1 MISGDYTER
10 KRKAQSGKMV
20 TDKIVK
26 STTGVEYAIGK
37 KLGAGGVAKVYKARR
52 LNDKKE
58 CVFKEYVPSP
68 EARRMHNAIKRNIQN
83 LMKNPLTEDDG
94 KTPLQSFIGPL
105 DKDSLIELPQSKGF
119 GYVMELVDT
128 KSFLP
133 VPNLWHR
140 DVYPDAQIICKAC
153 INIAHFFRRVHF
165 KGWCY
170 KDINEGN
177 IYINNQ
183 TGEIRIIDCDNISVQ
198 STKTIKGT
206 DCYMAPEVYVTS
218 TPDTYTDYFSMA
230 VLFYRLLVGGYPM
243 DGKKTR
249 QYLLS
254 NNLSVQEAASTIYGS
269 MAVFA
274 FDPKDRSN
282 EIRKLVDPIAPHKY
296 ELQTRIWNRLPIEI
310 QQRFIQTFSTGLTNA
325 NRNKRATDR
334 DWMKTF
340 EGLESGGLVKCKC
353 GKLNFGDKQKKVECN
368 FCKAKLPLLKS
379 SKATVPVQKQPVQK
393 PPVKKTPV
401 QKPPVQ
407 KLAAEL
413 TTVTFKARRDIAPT
427 HLEIVAKRKQQLQG
441 QAIYSGLNEGWMKI
455 EYSKSKN
462 MLSAVNMSR
471 YTWTVSDNGTKKDCA
486 PGGRVILK
494 KGLVITVL
502 KRQLQL
508 TVSEIK

>member
-1 MISGDYTER
+1 MIPGDYTER
-10 KRKAQSGKMV
+10 KRKAQSGKML

-37 KLGAGGVAKVYKARR
+37 KFDAGGVAKVYKARR
-52 LNDKKE
+52 LSDKKE

-68 EARRMHNAIKRNIQN
+68 EKRRMHNAIKRNIQN

-94 KTPLQSFIGPL
+94 KTPLKSFVGPL
-105 DKDSLIELPQSKGF
+105 DRDSLIELPQSKGF
-119 GYVMELVDT
+119 GYIMKLVDT

-133 VPNLWHR
+133 VPKLWHSDR
-140 DVYPDAQIICKAC
+140 YPDAVIICKAC
-153 INIAHFFRRVHF
+153 INIAYFFRRVHF

-177 IYINNQ
+177 IYINNK
-183 TGEIRIIDCDNISVQ
+183 TGDIRIIDCDNISVQ

-206 DCYMAPEVYVTS
+206 DGYMAPEVYVTS

-230 VLFYRLLVGGYPM
+230 VLFYRLLVGGFPM

-249 QYLLS
+249 QYLLN
-254 NNLSVQEAASTIYGS
+254 NNLSVQEAASTIFGS

-274 FDPKDRSN
+274 FDPKDYSN
-282 EIRKLVDPIAPHKY
+282 EIRKLVDPLKPLLY
-296 ELQTRIWNRLPIEI
+296 EIQIKRWNRLPSEI
-310 QQRFIQTFSTGLTNA
+310 QQTFCQTFSTGLTNA

-340 EGLESGGLVKCKC
+340 EVLQATGLVKCKC

-379 SKATVPVQKQPVQK
+379 IGTQPTKPINTVQK
-393 PPVKKTPV
+393 PPVKN
-401 QKPPVQ
+401 PPISTS
-407 KLAAEL
+407 EL

-427 HLEIVAKRKQQLQG
+427 HLDIVAKRKQQLQG
-441 QAIYSGLNEGWMKI
+441 KAIYAGLNEGWMRI

-462 MLSAVNMSR
+462 MLSAVNLSN
-471 YTWTVSDNGTKKDCA
+471 YTWTISDGGNKKVCA
-486 PGGRVILK
+486 PGGRVVLK

-502 KRQLQL
+502 KRQLQF
-508 TVSEIK
+508 TVAEIK